1 MPIVSGGGGT
11 HVTRLGDPDGPP
23 PYEAPNGSHWRWIRN
38 PGGLSGRWVLF
49 PPDDPPYPT
58 SGPPSPR
65 VVNSVSA
72 ATLGLAA
79 KGTDIPIVYGERILD
94 GAVIY
99 QNLGNPSL
107 YVVVFAS
114 GPVHAV
120 TTLHLNGVAVASGVD
135 GVTYTVHLGAYNQS
149 VDTTIGTYVGN
160 YNLPGICYAVVS
172 IDGGD
177 SFTPPSPWYGNVS
190 VFSATVQGIETY
202 DPRENRITNSESFS
216 NTYWSGSPAFP
227 TLVTGVADRFGG
239 TAASQWTFGGAGPYV
254 ISRQTSGLSL
264 VSGDP
269 VCVVLEYRT
278 TSGTVAFNLTAA
290 KTSGTT
296 TSVALTAT
304 TSWRRR
310 AVVLTSG
317 GTGNAQIQLDGIPS
331 SAVLEVAF
339 ASVQILSED
348 YGYTKTVASAI
359 TAGTRYSTNPIL
371 ALRDLMTDAVHGG
384 GLSTAFMNDASAGK
398 AAALCD
404 AIRADGTATYSLN
417 LAITTKGT
425 LASYMEAIRATC
437 ALEVFMDQGKYCF
450 WVDDIQPI
458 DAVLSFTE
466 GTDAKNV
473 RTSLVSSFDRPTR
486 VVVEYQDASHS
497 YAQSTAVAEHAG
509 LATGA
514 VELKE
519 ARYQLDGVTSQQ
531 CALRAAEYLV
541 NISRVCELRTTFT
554 VPFKGVLLY
563 RGMLI
568 ALTTL
573 AGLSAQALVVTD
585 FSRLDTGEYQVTAR
599 EYDAALYTFSTATPN
614 TPVAS
619 NLASLTDAP
628 PPVVAISTVTGGA
641 ELDARIW
648 WTQPM
653 RYKAPVT
660 YGAAYWSDLT
670 ANLISFDASKVNDG
684 NTSVNAFEFYNGA
697 TSKLRFDA
705 GAGQTKRFG
714 KVRIWI
720 DTIEQT
726 CPVVQTSGGTS
737 LAPLPL
743 GAGGWMWD
751 YSNSDYVVSAGT
763 WIELEWGDI
772 GAQRYWDIGQLF
784 VTASTFHVKEV
795 QFYEIEDEYP
805 RAWIEGYEIHAG
817 PLVTSPLVAFIPG
830 GLAPSLAEPFDASAF
845 ITQTPGTDLTA
856 LAFDLTVVVRSI
868 YGQKST
874 GREIKR
880 ATDPPWSGVT
890 ITTAS
895 DVAPYVMQRP
905 SAGGIPQPGNANL
918 GGIFQSKQFVADPQA
933 AGTIPLEVDNV
944 ASPTVA
950 LATFRL
956 NNVEQSRIDKK
967 GSLATLRSARV
978 APWLEAM
985 VFSSATTINS
995 TTAADI
1001 TGLVFPTFTPP
1012 SDVLFNVYVCL
1023 DAKYISTA
1031 SVFLGEL
1038 VVNGTPHSIQI
1049 VWGPQTVNDR
1059 IPLWGHWQL
1068 TLSGGTS
1075 YAIKMQG
1082 KLSGGAGSF
1091 TIAAN
1096 SRMSALGIAGF

>member
-1 MPIVSGGGGT
+1 V
-11 HVTRLGDPDGPP
+11 GDPDGPL
-23 PYEAPNGSHWRWIRN
+23 PYEAPNGAHWRWIRN

-120 TTLHLNGVAVASGVD
+120 PTLHLNGVAVASGVD

-149 VDTTIGTYVGN
+149 VDTTIGTYIGN

-239 TAASQWTFGGAGPYV
+239 TAASRWTFGGAGPYV

-317 GTGNAQIQLDGIPS
+317 GTGNAQIQLGGIPS

-359 TAGTRYSTNPIL
+359 TAGTRYGTDPIL

-384 GLSTAFMNDASAGK
+384 GLSTSFMNDASAGK

-473 RTSLVSSFDRPTR
+473 RASLVSSFDRPTR

-599 EYDAALYTFSTATPN
+599 EYDTALYTFSTATPN

-619 NLASLTDAP
+619 NLPNIKDP
-628 PPVVAISTVTGGA
+628 PPPIVAIATVAGSGMF
-641 ELDARIW
+641 DPHIFW
-648 WTQPM
+648 HP
-653 RYKAPVT
+653 PVT
-660 YGAAYWSDLT
+660 YAADVMYGASYWSAVSPGSFT
-670 ANLISFDASKVNDG
+670 AASVNDG
-684 NTSVNAFEFYNGA
+684 NTAATAFAFSSFSSSA
-697 TSKLRFDA
+697 LKFDA
-705 GAGQTKRFG
+705 GAGAAKRFG
-714 KVRIWI
+714 KCKIY
-720 DTIEQT
+720 
-726 CPVVQTSGGTS
+726 TSYVSGTVS
-737 LAPLPL
+737 PRV
-743 GAGGWMWD
+743 D
-751 YSNSDYVVSAGT
+751 YSDDDVTYTTVAPDFYNILSSNHMDDYGNVDFNTDGST
-763 WIELEWGDI
+763 WIELDWGDV
-772 GAQRYWDIGQLF
+772 GAHRYWRIRKESFPALY
-784 VTASTFHVKEV
+784 TFQEIQFSVV
-795 QFYEIEDEYP
+795 QALYP
-805 RAWIEGYEIHAG
+805 PAWIAGYEVHSG
-817 PLVTSPLVAFIPG
+817 PSATSPIVAFLPG
-830 GLAPSLAEPFDASAF
+830 GLVPTKDTPLDVSSW
-845 ITQTPGTDLTA
+845 ITQTPGAGLSSLQFEITI
-856 LAFDLTVVVRSI
+856 VVKSI
-868 YGQKST
+868 MSQPSA
-874 GREIKR
+874 GRTIKR
-880 ATDPPWSGVT
+880 ATNAYYAGATSADT
-890 ITTAS
+890 I
-895 DVAPYVMQRP
+895 APYVMQRTSVGGAAQSGNYDISGVARSGSIGRSGGTAAFILP
-905 SAGGIPQPGNANL
+905 ATDGTAGDPFTTDGAGNVVFGTYGAKPLASTATNGEAGAIVIGAPVYL
-918 GGIFQSKQFVADPQA
+918 FSGGTVKKAKADA
-933 AGTIPLEVDNV
+933 AGTANV
-944 ASPTVA
+944 LGLVATVSIA
-950 LATFRL
+950 AA
-956 NNVEQSRIDKK
+956 
-967 GSLATLRSARV
+967 GSGQVWTSGKV
-978 APWLEAM
+978 T
-985 VFSSATTINS
+985 ATTGQWDAVTGGSGGLVAGTTYYLDPATAGRLTSTAPTTAGQLVVSVGTAMS
-995 TTAADI
+995 TT
-1001 TGLVFPTFTPP
+1001 
-1012 SDVLFNVYVCL
+1012 
-1023 DAKYISTA
+1023 
-1031 SVFLGEL
+1031 EL
-1038 VVNGTPHSIQI
+1038 LLRVEP
-1049 VWGPQTVNDR
+1049 
-1059 IPLWGHWQL
+1059 
-1068 TLSGGTS
+1068 
-1075 YAIKMQG
+1075 AI
-1082 KLSGGAGSF
+1082 L
-1091 TIAAN
+1091 
-1096 SRMSALGIAGF
+1096 L